1 MITSYCEL
9 RVITA
14 NYYLKIF
21 VTLSSNLN
29 SVLFPTAYI
38 YMFGNVFQFVSWL
51 TFLHV
56 SYYSLAFRINQL
68 TLYFQKREELIESNV
83 DYDKDNEDDAI
94 VPKLD
99 ILNKR

>member
-1 MITSYCEL
+1 MVIGVGRNENILWIVSATPLGLSPFLFIQLSY
-9 RVITA
+9 
-14 NYYLKIF
+14 
-21 VTLSSNLN
+21 
-29 SVLFPTAYI
+29 
-38 YMFGNVFQFVSWL
+38 VFQFVSWL